1 MSASPET
8 SSASAPENGQGPGI
22 IPYTGQSLGD
32 VGEIMNAPEMSSD
45 IIEQIAGFDI
55 ALFLAGGTAIDV
67 IFRDTAEG
75 GFSLANMRLAP
86 DYILPTHR
94 HNVDCLYYVLSGS
107 IQLGRRRIDAGGGF
121 FWCGQTAHT
130 GIGQAQKAP
139 RCWSFVIRQGSTWSS
154 PRRVRQSGAKWSR
167 PQSKKRRLARLRG
180 IGLHAQGLT
189 RPLNPRLLIGA
200 FVVYCI
206 GHSPDACICPFI
218 RQGCRNVSSQPG
230 CVQHSGVRVG
240 PDQRYRRVVAE

>member
-55 ALFLAGGTAIDV
+55 ALLAGGTAIDV

-121 FWCGQTAHT
+121 LVRADRSYGYRAGAEGATVLEFRH
-130 GIGQAQKAP
+130 
-139 RCWSFVIRQGSTWSS
+139 STRFNMVVTETS
-154 PRRVRQSGAKWSR
+154 PAKWSEMVETAKQNEGW
-167 PQSKKRRLARLRG
+167 PGFAES
-180 IGLHAQGLT
+180 
-189 RPLNPRLLIGA
+189 
-200 FVVYCI
+200 
-206 GHSPDACICPFI
+206 
-218 RQGCRNVSSQPG
+218 VSMPK
-230 CVQHSGVRVG
+230 
-240 PDQRYRRVVAE
+240 A